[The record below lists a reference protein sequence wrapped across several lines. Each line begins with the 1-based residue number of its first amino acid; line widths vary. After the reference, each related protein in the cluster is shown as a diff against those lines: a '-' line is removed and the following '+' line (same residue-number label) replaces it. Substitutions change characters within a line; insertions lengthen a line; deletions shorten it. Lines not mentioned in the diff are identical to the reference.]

1 MKLNQ
6 NQFSGLD
13 VNKKGYSAP
22 GAIYIATDTR
32 RIYVYDN
39 GGIPRLATSQGAGG
53 GAMTIVDTYYDLP
66 TGQSDNTTAFVLTS
80 NGTQWLPGTLGGTY
94 YPEGWYIVRGGVWVH
109 SRYPVDNQIG
119 LNTQMITDHV
129 NDLDNPHQVNKT
141 GVGLENVDNTA
152 DLQKPISNATA
163 FALSNK
169 SNIGHTHTKSE
180 ITDFVEED
188 YATRAEGDLALTA
201 LQPGDNI
208 SSLLNDEVYLQP
220 GDNISAFVNDAGYIT
235 GNLVT
240 SYRSVNVDLIIYSGY
255 LLNSVPVIK
264 KDNYGTVTFAQGVT
278 DLEADWTNRL
288 ILTYT

>member
-94 YPEGWYIVRGGVWVH
+94 YPEGWYIVRGGLWVH